1 MMPETEGGCKL
12 GDEGAVTVYMCVLL
26 RERFVTTLGGASCG
40 IMAKTST
47 VVCSVEDG

>member
-26 RERFVTTLGGASCG
+26 RERFVTTLGGGVMRHHGKDIDSCLLG
-40 IMAKTST
+40 
-47 VVCSVEDG
+47 